1 MKYNKKISILFFS
14 IIFLISACQTSTIK
28 TKDIDVRVGFSGL
41 ITEFLKNTPPP
52 KVFEDDILP
61 VAVKIKNGGAYSI
74 INNEAILALGVE
86 KDYTKK
92 IELLSTG
99 SVMNDIGK
107 SAKFNLEGKSQ
118 LNPNGEELLISY
130 NVFAGKVDP
139 QSEFHTSTV
148 TANLCYPYETIF
160 SSTICVDTDTSGLR
174 PGKKV
179 CSVQDLAPAAGQGG
193 PIAVTKVE
201 ISMLPTEIGQ
211 NSQARRIR
219 PQFLILIENKG
230 PGTPVKKDSTRD
242 FCARTETPNVNFNEN
257 LNRIKVSAFL
267 STQELYCTPK
277 EKIEGVESEENHA
290 MAKLKDK
297 KELIRCT
304 LNEGLDA
311 TQDSYL
317 SPFTITL
324 TYGYTQSISASYL
337 IQKAA
342 R

>member
-1 MKYNKKISILFFS
+1 
-14 IIFLISACQTSTIK
+14 
-28 TKDIDVRVGFSGL
+28 
-41 ITEFLKNTPPP
+41 
-52 KVFEDDILP
+52 
-61 VAVKIKNGGAYSI
+61 
-74 INNEAILALGVE
+74 
-86 KDYTKK
+86 
-92 IELLSTG
+92 
-99 SVMNDIGK
+99 
-107 SAKFNLEGKSQ
+107 
-118 LNPNGEELLISY
+118 
-130 NVFAGKVDP
+130 
-139 QSEFHTSTV
+139 
-148 TANLCYPYETIF
+148 
-160 SSTICVDTDTSGLR
+160 
-174 PGKKV
+174 
-179 CSVQDLAPAAGQGG
+179 
-193 PIAVTKVE
+193 
-201 ISMLPTEIGQ
+201 
-211 NSQARRIR
+211 
-219 PQFLILIENKG
+219 LIENKG